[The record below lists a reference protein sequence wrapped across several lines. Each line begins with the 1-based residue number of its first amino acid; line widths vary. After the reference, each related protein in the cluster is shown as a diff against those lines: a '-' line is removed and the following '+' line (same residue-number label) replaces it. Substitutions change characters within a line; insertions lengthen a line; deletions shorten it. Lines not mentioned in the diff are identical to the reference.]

1 MGFEDAAA
9 ALAASAAAARARKDV
24 RAAVESL
31 AAEASE
37 AHAAGERD
45 RIERDLVRLAG
56 ELDAADARSIA
67 RDAALHGEVEDE
79 ARARCTR
86 PTPWPRPHSS
96 KNLSRSSASWLMSFR
111 YWRALAT
118 FCGVSCCV

>member
-9 ALAASAAAARARKDV
+9 ALAASAAAARAHKDV

-31 AAEASE
+31 TAEASE

-56 ELDAADARSIA
+56 ELDAANARSIA

-79 ARARCTR
+79 ARARCAR
-86 PTPWPRPHSS
+86 PTPWPRP
-96 KNLSRSSASWLMSFR
+96 RSPSAT
-111 YWRALAT
+111 RAQPRAQRST
-118 FCGVSCCV
+118 GGESHRRRGRARRG